1 MTELHVPAGSIVG
14 MGFSLAVSWGLPLLL
29 LTLIRRKQKAD
40 ILPFF
45 LGCGSFFLFAMLLEQ
60 LMHSLVLLKM
70 GPVSQALRENLW
82 FYALYG
88 GLAAGLFE
96 ETGRYLTMRFLMKGK
111 WTRENALMY
120 GAGHGGMEAVL
131 ILGMASVNNL
141 IYSVMINSG
150 SLVSSLSENMD
161 SQQVL
166 ESLAP
171 LGELP
176 SWQFFL
182 GGGERVLAIALHLAL
197 SLFVWQAVKNRDK
210 WFYYPLAIVLHMA
223 VNMAAVLAANLGK
236 LVLAE
241 AVTLAGTLVIGYAA
255 WKWCWS
261 SENRETKEQYR

>member
-1 MTELHVPAGSIVG
+1 MTELHVPAGSIAG
-14 MGFSLAVSWGLPLLL
+14 MVFSLVVAWGLPLALL
-29 LTLIRRKQKAD
+29 ILIRRKQKAD
-40 ILPFF
+40 MLPFF

-70 GPVSQALRENLW
+70 GTVSKALSENLW
-82 FYALYG
+82 LYALYG

-120 GAGHGGMEAVL
+120 GAGHGGLEAVL

-141 IYSVMINSG
+141 LYSVMINTG
-150 SLVSSLSENMD
+150 SLVSALSEDMD

-166 ESLAP
+166 ERLAP
-171 LGELP
+171 LGQLP
-176 SWQFFL
+176 AWQFFL
-182 GGGERVLAIALHLAL
+182 GGGERILAIALHLAL
-197 SLFVWQAVKNRDK
+197 SLFVWKAVRNREK
-210 WFYYPLAIVLHMA
+210 WYFYPLAIVLHMG
-223 VNMAAVLAANLGK
+223 VNMASVLAANYGK

-241 AVTLAGTLVIGYAA
+241 TVTLAGTAVIGYAA

-261 SENRETKEQYR
+261 SENRETKN